1 MSQVTPLLEEMK
13 GRFNADEAADMDN
26 TFQYDIEDEG
36 SWLITIADGKCEVAE
51 GGSDEADVTLAMSL
65 ETFQGVMSGDIDGME
80 AFMSGDLQA
89 SGDIMLAPRLTD
101 LFPQA

>member
-13 GRFNADEAADMDN
+13 GRFDADAAADMEN
-26 TFQYDIEDEG
+26 TFQYDVEGEG

-51 GGSDEADVTLAMSL
+51 GGSEDADVTLAMSF
-65 ETFQGVMSGDIDGME
+65 ETLQGVLSGDIDGME

-89 SGDIMLAPRLTD
+89 SGDIMLATRLTD
-101 LFPQA
+101 LFPQS

>member
-1 MSQVTPLLEEMK
+1 MSNVGDTFKVMGE
-13 GRFNADEAADMDN
+13 RFDSDAASGVDEV
-26 TFQYDIEDEG
+26 FQFDIDD
-36 SWLITIADGKCEVAE
+36 SIWHAVIADGKCEVAE

-65 ETFQGVMSGDIDGME
+65 ETFQGVMSGNIDGME

>member
-13 GRFNADEAADMDN
+13 GRFDADAAADMDN
-26 TFQYDIEDEG
+26 TFQYDVEGEG
-36 SWLITIADGKCEVAE
+36 SWLITIHDGQCEVAE
-51 GGSDEADVTLAMSL
+51 STTDEADVTLAMSL
-65 ETFQGVMSGDIDGME
+65 ETLKGVLSGDIDGME

-89 SGDIMLAPRLTD
+89 SGDIMLATRLTD